1 MSEEISVGVR
11 IIVERCKTNPDEMT
25 EDYGKW
31 GQLRNAVFDTV
42 ENKLRGS
49 AYLRG
54 LTDEEITMLYEAF
67 SSLHRK
73 VFDDYVL
80 KQVLGDEEKK
90 EEIFPP
96 AYLMAQ
102 GKRVQQAQMA
112 QNIAQNLYS
121 PYQNSISLQGNTVVQ
136 GTLDA
141 EPSPAFLAKIKK
153 GLGL

>member
-25 EDYGKW
+25 EEYGKW

-49 AYLRG
+49 AWLRG

-73 VFDDYVL
+73 VFDDYVM
-80 KQVLGDEEKK
+80 KQVLGTDEEK
-90 EEIFPP
+90 EEYVGQ
-96 AYLMAQ
+96 AKLNKAMAQ
-102 GKRVQQAQMA
+102 RGMLM
-112 QNIAQNLYS
+112 NN
-121 PYQNSISLQGNTVVQ
+121 PYQNTIQPGQIVPIATTQTSNTSLVARLKQELG
-136 GTLDA
+136 
-141 EPSPAFLAKIKK
+141 IK
-153 GLGL
+153 

>member
-25 EDYGKW
+25 EEYGKW

-49 AYLRG
+49 AWLRG

-73 VFDDYVL
+73 VFDDYVM
-80 KQVLGDEEKK
+80 KQVLGTDEEK
-90 EEIFPP
+90 EEYVGQ
-96 AYLMAQ
+96 AKLNKAMAQ
-102 GKRVQQAQMA
+102 RGLLM
-112 QNIAQNLYS
+112 NN
-121 PYQNSISLQGNTVVQ
+121 PYQNTIQPGQIVPIATTQTSNTSITT
-136 GTLDA
+136 TLKNA
-141 EPSPAFLAKIKK
+141 LGIK
-153 GLGL
+153 